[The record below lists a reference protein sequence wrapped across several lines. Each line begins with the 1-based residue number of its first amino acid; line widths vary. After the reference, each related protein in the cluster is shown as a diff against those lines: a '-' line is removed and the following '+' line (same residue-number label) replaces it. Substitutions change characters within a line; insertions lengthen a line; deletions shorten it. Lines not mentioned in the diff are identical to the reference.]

1 MDSLPVPEVQIVE
14 CGANSE
20 SGGRGI
26 GREGEG
32 DGGGEVSS
40 LSGSD
45 ERRYLTFRIAQ
56 HCDCT

>member
-32 DGGGEVSS
+32 DGGGGEVSS

-45 ERRYLTFRIAQ
+45 ERR
-56 HCDCT
+56 

>member
-32 DGGGEVSS
+32 DGGGGKFH
-40 LSGSD
+40 LSRGAMRGD
-45 ERRYLTFRIAQ
+45 I
-56 HCDCT
+56 

>member
-1 MDSLPVPEVQIVE
+1 VDSLSVPEVQIVE

-20 SGGRGI
+20 SGGRKI

-32 DGGGEVSS
+32 DGEVSS

-45 ERRYLTFRIAQ
+45 ERR
-56 HCDCT
+56 

>member
-26 GREGEG
+26 GREGERERGMGGKFHLSRGAMRG
-32 DGGGEVSS
+32 DS
-40 LSGSD
+40 
-45 ERRYLTFRIAQ
+45 
-56 HCDCT
+56 

>member
-32 DGGGEVSS
+32 DGGGKFH
-40 LSGSD
+40 LSRGAMRGD
-45 ERRYLTFRIAQ
+45 I
-56 HCDCT
+56 